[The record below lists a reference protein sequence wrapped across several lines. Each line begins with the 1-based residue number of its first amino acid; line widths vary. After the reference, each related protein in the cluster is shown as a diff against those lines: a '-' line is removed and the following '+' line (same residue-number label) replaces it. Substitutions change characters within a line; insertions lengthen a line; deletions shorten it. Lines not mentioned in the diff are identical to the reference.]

1 MEYLDDN
8 AAPIGARNEYVLS
21 PLWKDLFP
29 EGLLGRLNANPFL
42 VACRNGAVSLDQ
54 LRHFLIQHHYYS
66 QYFTRY
72 LCALMGGIADQGEFK
87 SLSCNLTEELSGGD
101 SVDISHA
108 ELYRRSMDLMS
119 APPRS
124 RPLLPGTRQL
134 IDGMFRH
141 CRSSDPIDG
150 LAALC
155 LGAEAIVPL
164 IYGPVLD
171 ALRSHNA
178 PREAEHFFVLHI
190 EEDEDHAIVM
200 REIID
205 RMLVE
210 RPYLRARVIAIGEEM
225 VHLRMAM
232 LTELAQGPSS
242 QPLGAASTLMG
253 ADALQTLRADASLG
267 SGNFLD
273 RCLALSTTP
282 DEPFLFLDKPL
293 TLLRGTPVGALSLN
307 DLQHHRMALAAWYLE
322 QGVKPGDVVSVTV
335 EDGLAPLL
343 HYLALTSLG
352 AAISLMNPAMPAEF
366 GIAYMDENGFERLV
380 TDAVTLITSDFARQW
395 REAGRPVLDVTR
407 AALDPAPRMPAWW
420 PLEPQDSTLVMLS
433 HTSGTT
439 GLPKAVRFEHRQF
452 FMGKR
457 ARIGRF
463 AEGPDER
470 FLSALPQSHSAA
482 ISHLETAILHGI
494 PTFVLGT
501 QQGEAL
507 REAIQRFAPT
517 TVAAFPRSY
526 VLLVEGGIGHDEF
539 PTVRRWFAMGDASHQ
554 SHIRQV
560 LEGAPQSRFI
570 DAFGSSELGMA
581 LFRSESTLDAV
592 AAQRC
597 IGRPVDIAV
606 AKVLDPH
613 SGDEVKPGEVG
624 LLAVR
629 SPTVTSG
636 YWKQPQKTV
645 DAWRGGYFLTGDIA
659 FCKDGEFF
667 QIDRAVDVIES
678 PAGALHTLQLEE
690 AAQQVESVCDVTV
703 VGVDPARSGGV
714 GLVALVLP
722 DRYAGDP
729 ATIASRVLRTLHEA
743 CAQRGV
749 IVAEGFIAVA
759 VVSDL
764 AFLPVGAT
772 GKVLKR
778 HLRGV
783 AQALLAEEGGQQVLH
798 LLRPALA
805 DRQLAAAGHGL

>member
-1 MEYLDDN
+1 MDYLDDN
-8 AAPIGARNEYVLS
+8 AAPTGARNEYVLS

-29 EGLLGRLNANPFL
+29 EGLLSRLNANPFL

-72 LCALMGGIADQGEFK
+72 LCALMGSIADQGEFK

-190 EEDEDHAIVM
+190 EEDEEHAIVM

-210 RPYLRARVIAIGEEM
+210 RPYLRARVVAIGEEM

-232 LTELAQGPSS
+232 LTELAQGPSA
-242 QPLGAASTLMG
+242 QPLGAASTLMS
-253 ADALQTLRADASLG
+253 AEALQTLRADASLG

-293 TLLRGTPVGALSLN
+293 TLLRGTPISALALN

-322 QGVKPGDVVSVTV
+322 QGVKPGDVVAVTV
-335 EDGLAPLL
+335 EDGLSPLL

-380 TDAVTLITSDFARQW
+380 TDTATLVASDFARQW
-395 REAGRPVLDVTR
+395 RDAGRPVLDVTR
-407 AALDPAPRMPAWW
+407 AALDAAPRMPAWW
-420 PLEPQDSTLVMLS
+420 PLEPEDSTLVMLS

-501 QQGEAL
+501 QQGQAL
-507 REAIQRFAPT
+507 RDAIQRFAPT

-526 VLLVEGGIGHDEF
+526 VLLVEGGIAHDEF

-554 SHIRQV
+554 SHIRRI

-581 LFRSESTLDAV
+581 LFRSESSLGAI

-606 AKVLDPH
+606 AKVLDPL
-613 SGDEVKPGEVG
+613 SGDEVQPGEVG

-659 FCKDGEFF
+659 FCKDGEFY
-667 QIDRAVDVIES
+667 QIDRAVDVIDS

-690 AAQQVESVCDVTV
+690 AAQQVDGVCDVTV

-714 GLVALVLP
+714 GLLALVLP
-722 DRYAGDP
+722 ERG
-729 ATIASRVLRTLHEA
+729 ATDASAIAARVLRTLHEA
-743 CAQRGV
+743 AASRGAL
-749 IVAEGFIAVA
+749 VAEGFIAVA

-778 HLRGV
+778 HLRSV
-783 AQALLAEEGGQQVLH
+783 AQALLAGESGQQVQH
-798 LLRPALA
+798 LLRPAH
-805 DRQLAAAGHGL
+805 RQLATAGHGL